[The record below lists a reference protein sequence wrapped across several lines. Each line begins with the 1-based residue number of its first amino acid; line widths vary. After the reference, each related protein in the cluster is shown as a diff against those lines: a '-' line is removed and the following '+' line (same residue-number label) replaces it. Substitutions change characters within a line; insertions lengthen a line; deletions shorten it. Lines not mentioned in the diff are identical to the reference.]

1 MRVADLPVLTSRDRR
16 ALRSHVLAQLL
27 EFDEQIA
34 TLTRSFD
41 DIVEAAVQSNV
52 DDEHDPEGTTIAF
65 ERQQVAA
72 LLRQAKADREA
83 LLLARD
89 RIEQPGYGVCEY
101 CKGFIGIE
109 RLLALPYA
117 ARWSC
122 ASARSTRTRR
132 ARRAASPAPAES
144 AQRECLST
152 RSLAAC
158 TTTRCWWSDASGAS

>member
-1 MRVADLPVLTSRDRR
+1 VRVADLPVLTSRDRR

-41 DIVEAAVQSNV
+41 DIVEAAVQSNF

-117 ARWSC
+117 ARCITC
-122 ASARSTRTRR
+122 AS
-132 ARRAASPAPAES
+132 
-144 AQRECLST
+144 
-152 RSLAAC
+152 
-158 TTTRCWWSDASGAS
+158 

>member
-1 MRVADLPVLTSRDRR
+1 MADVPMLTSRDRR
-16 ALRSHVLAQLL
+16 ALRGHVLTELIR
-27 EFDEQIA
+27 FDEQIV

-89 RIEQPGYGVCEY
+89 RLEQPGYGVCEH
-101 CKGFIGIE
+101 CKGFVGLE
-109 RLLALPYA
+109 RLLALPSA
-117 ARWSC
+117 ARCISC
-122 ASARSTRTRR
+122 AS
-132 ARRAASPAPAES
+132 
-144 AQRECLST
+144 
-152 RSLAAC
+152 
-158 TTTRCWWSDASGAS
+158 

>member
-1 MRVADLPVLTSRDRR
+1 MLTSRDRR
-16 ALRSHVLAQLL
+16 ALRSHVFAELIRLA
-27 EFDEQIA
+27 EQIM

-89 RIEQPGYGVCEY
+89 RIEHPGYGVCEH
-101 CKGFIGIE
+101 CKGFVGVE
-109 RLLALPYA
+109 RLLALPSA
-117 ARWSC
+117 ARCISC
-122 ASARSTRTRR
+122 AS
-132 ARRAASPAPAES
+132 
-144 AQRECLST
+144 
-152 RSLAAC
+152 
-158 TTTRCWWSDASGAS
+158 

>member
-1 MRVADLPVLTSRDRR
+1 MLTSRDRR
-16 ALRSHVLAQLL
+16 ALRSLVLDDLIRL
-27 EFDEQIA
+27 DEQII

-72 LLRQAKADREA
+72 LLRQAKLDREA

-101 CKGFIGIE
+101 CKGFIGLE
-109 RLLALPYA
+109 RLLALPA
-117 ARWSC
+117 ATRCIAC
-122 ASARSTRTRR
+122 ASRPVVGS
-132 ARRAASPAPAES
+132 
-144 AQRECLST
+144 
-152 RSLAAC
+152 
-158 TTTRCWWSDASGAS
+158 